1 MYNSIMKRGAK
12 EETMKVTTI
21 RMPEALLKRVKIRAV
36 EEGRSFQALL
46 IAAVEDYLKTHR
58 RQG

>member
-1 MYNSIMKRGAK
+1 
-12 EETMKVTTI
+12 MKVTTI

-46 IAAVEDYLKTHR
+46 IAAIEDYLKTHP